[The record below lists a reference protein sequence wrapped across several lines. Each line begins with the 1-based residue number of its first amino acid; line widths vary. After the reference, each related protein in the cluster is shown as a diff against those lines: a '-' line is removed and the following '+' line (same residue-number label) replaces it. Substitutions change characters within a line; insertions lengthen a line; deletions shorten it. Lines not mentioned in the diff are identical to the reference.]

1 MSTPTVLFRNA
12 IDLNRYSNN
21 VSRRLV
27 ESYNRIIL
35 ESLRELDVLGVANPT
50 YRAVRLRSILAQL
63 KESLDGWSA
72 ESINLLTE
80 ELTGLAEIQSTQ
92 AAANLRNVLPRGMRD
107 AVNTVE
113 VSPQFARSVVTTDPL
128 DTGVAVLS
136 DELLDIPAV
145 FSLTARQGAVIALP
159 GGGTIQKA
167 FRGLAE
173 QNAARYG
180 QIIRDGLLTGETTDQ
195 IFERLVGGLDKLR
208 FGQRARSAR
217 QLAQAGGQVTSLAN
231 RQVMALV
238 RTTINQVSTAASRA
252 TYEANRNVTSKY
264 QYVATLDSR
273 TSPICRELD
282 GQEFAYGDGPTP
294 PQHFNCRSTIVPV
307 VDFEALGLPRPPE
320 GMRASAKGQ
329 VPADMT
335 YGEWIY
341 SMRNTDE
348 GREEIKAAFKTKAP
362 YFIHMA
368 KKFGPNQAMRK
379 FLRDDGSEVTLDV
392 LRRRY
397 PSV

>member
-21 VSRRLV
+21 VSRQLV

-35 ESLRELDVLGVANPT
+35 KSLRELDVLGVENPT

-63 KESLDGWSA
+63 KESLDGWST
-72 ESINLLTE
+72 ESLDLLAE

-113 VSPQFARSVVTTDPL
+113 ISPQFARSVVMTDPL

-136 DELLDIPAV
+136 DELRDVPAA
-145 FSLTARQGAVIALP
+145 FSLTARQGAVITLP
-159 GGGTIQKA
+159 GGGTVQKA

-195 IFERLVGGLDKLR
+195 IVGRLVGKLR
-208 FGQRARSAR
+208 FGQRVRSAR

-231 RQVMALV
+231 RQVIALV

-252 TYEANRNVTSKY
+252 TYEANRSITPKY

-282 GQEFAYGDGPTP
+282 GQEFAYGEGPTP

-307 VDFEALGLPRPPE
+307 VDFEALGLPRPLE

-362 YFIHMA
+362 YFMHMA

>member
-1 MSTPTVLFRNA
+1 MA
-12 IDLNRYSNN
+12 
-21 VSRRLV
+21 
-27 ESYNRIIL
+27 
-35 ESLRELDVLGVANPT
+35 
-50 YRAVRLRSILAQL
+50 
-63 KESLDGWSA
+63 
-72 ESINLLTE
+72 E

-113 VSPQFARSVVTTDPL
+113 ISPQFARSVVTTDPL

-136 DELLDIPAV
+136 DELRDVPAA
-145 FSLTARQGAVIALP
+145 FSLTARQGAVITLP
-159 GGGTIQKA
+159 GGGTVQKA

-195 IFERLVGGLDKLR
+195 IVRRLAGTLR

-217 QLAQAGGQVTSLAN
+217 QQAQAGGQVTGLAN
-231 RQVMALV
+231 RQVIALV

-252 TYEANRNVTSKY
+252 TYEANRSITPKY

-282 GQEFAYGDGPTP
+282 GQEFPYGEGPTP

-362 YFIHMA
+362 YFMHMA

>member
-35 ESLRELDVLGVANPT
+35 ESLRELDVLGVDNPT

-72 ESINLLTE
+72 QSLNLLAD
-80 ELTGLAEIQSTQ
+80 ELAGLAEIQSTQ

-113 VSPQFARSVVTTDPL
+113 ISPQFARSVVTTDPL

-136 DELLDIPAV
+136 DELNDVPAA
-145 FSLTARQGAVIALP
+145 FSLTARRGAVITLP
-159 GGGTIQKA
+159 GGGTVQKA

-195 IFERLVGGLDKLR
+195 IVRRLAGTLQ

-362 YFIHMA
+362 YFMHMA
-368 KKFGPNQAMRK
+368 NKFGPNQAMRK

>member
-35 ESLRELDVLGVANPT
+35 ESLRELDVLGVDNPT

-72 ESINLLTE
+72 ESLGLLAE

-113 VSPQFARSVVTTDPL
+113 ISPQFARSVVTTDPL

-136 DELLDIPAV
+136 DELRDVPAA
-145 FSLTARQGAVIALP
+145 FSLTARQGAVITLP
-159 GGGTIQKA
+159 GGGTVQKA

-195 IFERLVGGLDKLR
+195 IVRRLAGTLR

-252 TYEANRNVTSKY
+252 TYEANRNITPKY

-282 GQEFAYGDGPTP
+282 GQEFPYGDGPTP

-362 YFIHMA
+362 YFMHMA